1 MKRYQAIF
9 TGVPLLL
16 LVIAWAVSAAPAGG
30 PQPLRMAQAV
40 KPQGDAAKRML
51 ANKLKLLD
59 QLVNRSPAVKRI
71 ENSTN
76 AEAKQL
82 LENARQAYQH
92 AQRELEADHLD
103 AAGLHINEGLRA
115 VGIASRKVGDSRRR
129 NEAAKARYQ
138 ELRQRVLTFLEAFQR
153 VASEKKDRNVTA
165 LLGQSDV
172 DALLMEADRLAKK
185 DAFEA
190 ANQQLTQL
198 ADNVEVALI
207 KARYRETLLHELKF
221 DTPEDEYAYEM
232 GRNRSYVMLVKLLTK
247 ERPMS
252 VAGSA
257 YVEKSIQRNETLRKD
272 AESLAANGDTAAAI
286 KKLEAGTKQL
296 GRALRASGMA
306 FP

>member
-1 MKRYQAIF
+1 
-9 TGVPLLL
+9 
-16 LVIAWAVSAAPAGG
+16 
-30 PQPLRMAQAV
+30 MAQAAA
-40 KPQGDAAKRML
+40 PQGDAAKRML

-59 QLVNRSPAVKRI
+59 QLVNSSPAVKRI

-76 AEAKQL
+76 VEAKQL
-82 LENARQAYQH
+82 LEKAREAYQH
-92 AQRELEADHLD
+92 AHKELEAGKIER
-103 AAGLHINEGLRA
+103 AGLHINEGYRA
-115 VGIASRKVGDSRRR
+115 VGVASRKVGDSRRK

-138 ELRQRVLTFLEAFQR
+138 DLRQRVLTFLKAFQR
-153 VASEKKDRNVTA
+153 VASEKKDRDVSG
-165 LLGQSDV
+165 LLEQSDV
-172 DALLMEADRLAKK
+172 DELLVEADRLAKK

-198 ADNVEVALI
+198 ADKVEVALI
-207 KARYRETLLHELKF
+207 KARYRETLTHELKF

-252 VAGSA
+252 GAGLA
-257 YVEKSIQRNETLRKD
+257 YVEQCIERNETLRKD
-272 AESLAANGDTAAAI
+272 AESQAANGDTAAAI
-286 KKLEAGTKQL
+286 KKQEEGTEQL